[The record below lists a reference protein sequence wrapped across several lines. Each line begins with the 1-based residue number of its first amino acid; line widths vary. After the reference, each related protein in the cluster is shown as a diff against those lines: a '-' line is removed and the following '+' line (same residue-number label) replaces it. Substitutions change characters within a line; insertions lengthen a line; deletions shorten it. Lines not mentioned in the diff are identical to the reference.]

1 MNGTHHA
8 VDLERLRAIAE
19 EGRRAPLLG
28 GRYLAWWGGLLALAY
43 LLHYSFLTGLLP
55 GGGGALGWLWVAFAI
70 VGLADQQLLARGEA
84 ADRPGRGTVGNRVEL
99 SSWQFAG
106 AVLAV
111 YFLALAGHSVVTGA
125 VNPQFGTSVP
135 LVFAVY
141 AVALGTTGVLG
152 RSRLLVRAG
161 GAAIAGVAL
170 AAWYALS
177 PALWLI
183 AAGASLLTALL
194 PGLLLLRAE
203 RAADAA

>member
-43 LLHYSFLTGLLP
+43 LAHFGFLTGMLP
-55 GGGGALGWLWVAFAI
+55 GGPAALGWLWLAFAL
-70 VGLADQQLLARGEA
+70 VALAGQQVLARGEA
-84 ADRPGRGTVGNRVEL
+84 AEQPGRGTVGNRAEL

-111 YFLALAGHSVVTGA
+111 YFLALAGHSLVTGA
-125 VNPQFGTSVP
+125 VNPQFETSVP

-161 GAAIAGVAL
+161 GGAIASVAL
-170 AAWYALS
+170 AAWHAPS
-177 PALWLI
+177 PTLWLI

-194 PGLLLLRAE
+194 PGLLLLREE
-203 RAADAA
+203 RAADAV

>member
-43 LLHYSFLTGLLP
+43 LLHYGFLTGLLP
-55 GGGGALGWLWVAFAI
+55 GGPPALGWLWLAFAA
-70 VGLADQQLLARGEA
+70 VGLAGQQLLVRGDT
-84 ADRPGRGTVGNRVEL
+84 ADRPGRGAVGNRVEM

-111 YFLALAGHSVVTGA
+111 YFLALAGHSLATGA
-125 VNPQFGTSVP
+125 VNPQFETSVP

-141 AVALGTTGVLG
+141 AVALGTSGVLG
-152 RSRLLVRAG
+152 HSRLLVRAG
-161 GAAIAGVAL
+161 GAAIASVAL
-170 AAWYALS
+170 AAWYALT

-183 AAGASLLTALL
+183 AAAASLLTALL

-203 RAADAA
+203 RAANAA